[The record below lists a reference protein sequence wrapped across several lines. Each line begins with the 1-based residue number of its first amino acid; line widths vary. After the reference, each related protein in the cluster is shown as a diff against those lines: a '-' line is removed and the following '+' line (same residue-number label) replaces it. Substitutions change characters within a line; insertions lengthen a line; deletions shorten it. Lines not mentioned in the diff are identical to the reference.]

1 MAAAP
6 LSAAALICLISVAN
20 AQGGEKVYSDN
31 ITRIL
36 DRLLDGYDNRLR
48 PGSGGGITEVKTDI
62 FVTSFGPVSDVEMEY
77 TMDMFFRQMWVD
89 ERLKFEGPIEIL
101 RLNNRMVD
109 KIWTP
114 DTFFRN
120 SKKSI
125 SHNMTTP
132 NKLFRIMQNGTV
144 LYTMRLTISAE
155 CPMNLMAFPMDGHAC
170 PLRFGS
176 YAYTNSEIIFTWRKG
191 LAGSV
196 DCPKE
201 SISLLQYDL
210 VGQILSSEIMRSNTG
225 HYSVQVVHF
234 LLQRKLGYY
243 LIQTYI
249 PLIMVVVLSQDIK
262 DPSNM
267 PLVKETVDRLMKG
280 YDIRLRP
287 DFGGAPVAV
296 GMNIDIASIDMVS
309 EVNMD
314 YTLTMYFQ
322 QAWRDKRLSYS
333 EIAYNLTLDNRVAD
347 QLWVPDTYF
356 LNDKKSFVHGVT
368 VKNRMI
374 RLHPDGTVLYGLRI
388 TTTAACMM
396 DLRRYPL
403 DEQNCTLEIE
413 SYGYTT
419 DDIEFYWRG
428 GDGAVSGVD
437 RIELPQ
443 FSIVDYKLISKNVV
457 FSTGSYPRLSL
468 SFKLKRNIGYFIL
481 QTYMPSILIT
491 ILSWVSF
498 WINYDASAARVAL
511 GITTVLTMTTI
522 NTHLRETL
530 PKIPYVKAIDMYLMG
545 CFVFVFLALLEYAF
559 VNYIFFGQGPQRQK
573 KAAEKAATANN
584 EKLRPDPN
592 KMTPDDNILFS
603 AMEMKNEMGGAGD
616 LSRGLGAPT
625 DPRNTMLAYDSST
638 LQYRRAAMARQN
650 YGHSALERHAQ
661 KKSRLRRRAS
671 QLKVNIPD
679 LSDVNSIDKWSR
691 MIFPTVFSFFNVVYW
706 LYYVH

>member
-1 MAAAP
+1 MESLGKTP
-6 LSAAALICLISVAN
+6 HIF
-20 AQGGEKVYSDN
+20 
-31 ITRIL
+31 
-36 DRLLDGYDNRLR
+36 LL
-48 PGSGGGITEVKTDI
+48 
-62 FVTSFGPVSDVEMEY
+62 
-77 TMDMFFRQMWVD
+77 
-89 ERLKFEGPIEIL
+89 
-101 RLNNRMVD
+101 
-109 KIWTP
+109 
-114 DTFFRN
+114 
-120 SKKSI
+120 
-125 SHNMTTP
+125 
-132 NKLFRIMQNGTV
+132 
-144 LYTMRLTISAE
+144 
-155 CPMNLMAFPMDGHAC
+155 C
-170 PLRFGS
+170 PLIVAVACAQSTR
-176 YAYTNSEIIFTWRKG
+176 
-191 LAGSV
+191 
-196 DCPKE
+196 
-201 SISLLQYDL
+201 
-210 VGQILSSEIMRSNTG
+210 
-225 HYSVQVVHF
+225 
-234 LLQRKLGYY
+234 
-243 LIQTYI
+243 
-249 PLIMVVVLSQDIK
+249 

-267 PLVKETVDRLMKG
+267 PVVKDTVDRLMKG

-333 EIAYNLTLDNRVAD
+333 EIPLNLTLDNRVAD

-428 GDGAVSGVD
+428 GNGAVTGVE

-559 VNYIFFGQGPQRQK
+559 VNYIFFGRGPQRQK

-592 KMTPDDNILFS
+592 KMTADDIRLTTV
-603 AMEMKNEMGGAGD
+603 EMKNEMGPSD
-616 LSRGLGAPT
+616 LSRGLG

-650 YGHSALERHAQ
+650 YGHSALERHATQ